1 MKIKNKILFV
11 LLAFA
16 VGLSTLFVGQ
26 RADAVGITV
35 KRVVFEDAKRADV
48 ITIINKSNKA
58 ETYRLGWKHM
68 TMTENDGIKAIPKE
82 ALPAGVEPAE
92 DMVRFSPRR
101 FVLQPGESQQVRMM
115 LRRPSGLADGEYRSH
130 LWVRPEA
137 DVEEFKAQ
145 LKKRQKTGT
154 FMKMLA
160 GVSMP
165 IIVRK
170 GALDMSV
177 DINALSAQ
185 RQSNGNFKVDFSLVR
200 TGQKSSYGDLD
211 LICNKGRGEY
221 LLKFTRGISVYS
233 ELSRRNISMTVP
245 PKQGQP
251 ACSSVTVRYTETDGF
266 VGDPVALL
274 AEATASVN

>member
-1 MKIKNKILFV
+1 MKIKIKILFV
-11 LLAFA
+11 LLAF
-16 VGLSTLFVGQ
+16 VMGFFTLFVGQ
-26 RADAVGITV
+26 RADALGITV
-35 KRVVFEDAKRADV
+35 KRVVFDGPKRAEV

-68 TMTENDGIKAIPKE
+68 TMTENDGIKAVPKE
-82 ALPAGVEPAE
+82 SLPAGVGPAE

-101 FVLQPGESQQVRMM
+101 FVLQPGDSQQVRMM

-137 DVEEFKAQ
+137 DVDEFKAR
-145 LKKRQKTGT
+145 LEKKKKTGT
-154 FMKMLA
+154 FIKMLA

-165 IIVRK
+165 VIVRK
-170 GALDMSV
+170 GALNMSV
-177 DINALSAQ
+177 DIAGLSAQ
-185 RQSNGNFKVDFSLVR
+185 RQANGNFKVDFSLVR
-200 TGQKSSYGDLD
+200 TGQKSAYGDLD

-233 ELSRRNISMTVP
+233 ELARRNVSMVIP
-245 PKQGQP
+245 PKQGQVV
-251 ACSSVTVRYTETDGF
+251 CSSVTVRYTETDGF